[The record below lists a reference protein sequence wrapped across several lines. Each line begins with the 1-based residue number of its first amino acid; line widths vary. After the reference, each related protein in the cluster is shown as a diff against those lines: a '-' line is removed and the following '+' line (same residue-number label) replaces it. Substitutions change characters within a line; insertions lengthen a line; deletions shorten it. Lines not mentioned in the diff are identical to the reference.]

1 MYHSCHGQPVLTIN
15 LKEMAAER
23 IGLFFYIEGE
33 KWLRLD
39 VTSAFLD
46 DAIFEHLPQLGKLQ
60 STPIW
65 FDSRWQGP

>member
-1 MYHSCHGQPVLTIN
+1 
-15 LKEMAAER
+15 MAAER